1 MRRSSCLSLGAALVV
16 AAWAAKVPS
25 ARAAEPEKL
34 LPAESDTVVSVNIK
48 QILDTDLIKKYA
60 LEQLK
65 QALDGQDAKKLLTE
79 LGLDPLKD
87 IDRVIVG
94 ANVKGRN
101 DTKFLMIVHGNF
113 DPDRLYKAA
122 EVQSKKDADRFAM
135 IKDGNTVVFKYT
147 PENGENPI
155 YGTVVN
161 DKTVIAGSDRKMIA
175 TALKAAEAGKKAP
188 IKQELAELVK
198 RMDEKSS
205 VYACGLVKGKFDEF
219 KLPAGGNIPVDLAQ
233 IQKLLPSTES
243 LAVSVKIGAD
253 VSVEVTLGMKDTDT
267 AGDMRNALDDLIKQ
281 VKPLAALA
289 GAAEPRAKPLTD
301 ILNTVKT
308 SSKDKDVTVSGKVS
322 SANIGKMLKPGPD
335 GE

>member
-1 MRRSSCLSLGAALVV
+1 MRQLSRLLLGTALIAGALAANT
-16 AAWAAKVPS
+16 S
-25 ARAAEPEKL
+25 RAAEPDKL
-34 LPAESDTVVSVNIK
+34 LPAEADTVVSVNIK
-48 QILDTDLIKKYA
+48 QILDTDIIKKYA

-87 IDRVIVG
+87 IDRVVVG
-94 ANVKGRN
+94 ANIKGRS
-101 DTKFLMIVHGNF
+101 DSKFLMIVHGAF

-122 EVQSKKDADRFAM
+122 EKQSKVDADRFAM
-135 IKDGNTVVFKYT
+135 IKDGDTVVFKYT

-161 DKTVIAGSDRKMIA
+161 DKTVIAASDRKMIA
-175 TALKAAEAGKKAP
+175 NALKAAEAGKKAL
-188 IKQELAELVK
+188 IKTELADLVK

-205 VYACGLVKGKFDEF
+205 VYACGIVKGKFDDL
-219 KLPAGGNIPVDLAQ
+219 KLPAGGNVPVDLET
-233 IQKLLPSTES
+233 IQKLIPLTES
-243 LAVSVKIGAD
+243 MAVSVKVGAD
-253 VSVEVTLGMKDTDT
+253 VAVEVTLGMKDTDT
-267 AGDMRNALDDLIKQ
+267 AGEMRNALDDLIKQ

-289 GAAEPRAKPLTD
+289 GAAEPRAKPLAD

-308 SSKDKDVTVSGKVS
+308 SSKDKDVTVSGKVT
-322 SANIGKMLKPGPD
+322 SANIGKMMKPEPD